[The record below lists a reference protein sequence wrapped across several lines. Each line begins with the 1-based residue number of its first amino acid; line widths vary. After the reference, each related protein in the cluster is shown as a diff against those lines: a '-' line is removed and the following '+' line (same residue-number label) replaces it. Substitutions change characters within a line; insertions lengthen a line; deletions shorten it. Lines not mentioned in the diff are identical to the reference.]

1 VRNIRQPSPTLRNFD
16 AEPSARLPVGKTI
29 SPIGKRNC
37 VACTD
42 NSVSISNPDESA
54 GKLFTKRLEKAR
66 YPESTEGVSVSA
78 IARAFITALLCLP
91 LSSVT
96 YALALPHD
104 DTSHAATLACLSPQA
119 LAPLAT
125 LPPGLVLAPID
136 SGSHI
141 ISDTKHSVIA
151 APYHRNSAG
160 NRKVLEAL
168 LASPQA
174 AEAKV
179 RASGARYVMLCP
191 QMHEVQALAERAP
204 QKLVATLAIGRQP
217 DWLVPLPLAGTP
229 YRVFTLRPPSRE
241 PRQE

>member
-16 AEPSARLPVGKTI
+16 AEPSARLPVGQDDFPDRQAQLRRMHRQFRLDLEPGRERRKTFHEA
-29 SPIGKRNC
+29 PGKS
-37 VACTD
+37 A
-42 NSVSISNPDESA
+42 VSR
-54 GKLFTKRLEKAR
+54 KHV
-66 YPESTEGVSVSA
+66 TEGVSVSA

-179 RASGARYVMLCP
+179 RALRD
-191 QMHEVQALAERAP
+191 ALSANA
-204 QKLVATLAIGRQP
+204 
-217 DWLVPLPLAGTP
+217 
-229 YRVFTLRPPSRE
+229 
-241 PRQE
+241 

>member
-1 VRNIRQPSPTLRNFD
+1 MLALTDRL
-16 AEPSARLPVGKTI
+16 AR
-29 SPIGKRNC
+29 
-37 VACTD
+37 
-42 NSVSISNPDESA
+42 
-54 GKLFTKRLEKAR
+54 
-66 YPESTEGVSVSA
+66 SVSA

-125 LPPGLVLAPID
+125 LPPGLVLAPIN

-191 QMHEVQALAERAP
+191 QMHQVQALAERAP